1 MNSAAEIRGAS
12 DLSPELTGEKRV
24 GAVLFYGI
32 VLLLLYFIY
41 LIFAPFIA
49 PLAWAAVLVV
59 FFFPLH
65 KGLEKRTGP
74 NGAAAISTIGVI
86 LILVI
91 PLLLVGAAFVREAI
105 ELAAR
110 IQQNWN
116 AGRFDW
122 ANRAWEWIQL
132 RIPGESPEDL
142 NVLVRQGA
150 EKTAAFL
157 AGELGVVLRNV
168 ARLLFALAVMILAMF
183 YFFRDGDDIMDRLRR
198 TLPFEEEHRDRV
210 LTEARE
216 LIFASVLSSLAT
228 AVLHGFVGGMMF
240 LIVGISA
247 ALFWGV
253 MMAFFSMLPVVG
265 SSVIWLP
272 AAIWLIATG
281 HTARGIVL
289 AAVCAGVIAVVE
301 NILRPAMIGGRVQ
314 LSGLLVFISVLG
326 GIAAFGVLGIVLGP
340 IIVATTASVLALYS
354 HPELSRHARA
364 KPLRP

>member
-1 MNSAAEIRGAS
+1 
-12 DLSPELTGEKRV
+12 LSPEATAEKRV

-32 VLLLLYFIY
+32 VLLLLYFMY
-41 LIFAPFIA
+41 LIFAPFIG

-65 KGLEKRTGP
+65 KRLEKRTGAT
-74 NGAAAISTIGVI
+74 GAAAISTTGVT

-105 ELAAR
+105 EMAAGM
-110 IQQNWN
+110 QQNLN
-116 AGRFDW
+116 AGQFDW

-142 NVLVRQGA
+142 NALVRQGA
-150 EKTAAFL
+150 EKSAAYL
-157 AGELGVVLRNV
+157 AGELGVVLKNV
-168 ARLLFALAVMILAMF
+168 ARFFFSLVVMILAMF

-198 TLPFEEEHRDRV
+198 TLPFDEEHRDRV
-210 LTEARE
+210 LSEARE

-228 AVLHGFVGGMMF
+228 AVLHGFIGGVMF
-240 LIVGISA
+240 LILGISA

-301 NILRPAMIGGRVQ
+301 NILRPALIGGRVQ
-314 LSGLLVFISVLG
+314 LSGLLIFISVLG

-340 IIVATTASVLALYS
+340 IIVATTASVLALYT
-354 HPELSRHARA
+354 HPELSRHARTKA
-364 KPLRP
+364 LRP